1 MVDIPNEEKDVASQ
15 FVEGCDHQLDDYKY
29 LMGQMRSKYKL
40 NVENGKDSKPDY
52 DIDEI
57 LLNNGYKFTFECPLI
72 TSEMQKNSIDD
83 KSVFCQ
89 VCTKRVSIV
98 NDIEDFNTKIDQGSC
113 VSFDPNKL
121 FKSTWKSTR
130 PSRFER
136 IELCKSHV

>member
-15 FVEGCDHQLDDYKY
+15 FVEGCDHQLADYQY
-29 LMGQMRSKYKL
+29 LMGQMGSKY
-40 NVENGKDSKPDY
+40 NVKNGKDSKPDY

-98 NDIEDFNTKIDQGSC
+98 NDIEDFDTKIDQGSC